1 MARPRV
7 FVSSTYYDL
16 KHIRSS
22 LEIFINSLGY
32 EPILSERGSI
42 AYSPDAALDESCYR
56 EAAAADI
63 FVLII
68 GGRYGAEV
76 SDSKSLARKENSEAY
91 DSITKREFD
100 TAYKSDVPIYIA
112 IETGVNAEYN
122 TYLKNKE
129 TKGIKYAHVDNVNIF
144 KFIDGVFAKKR
155 NNPVFS
161 FDRSLQIEGWLRDQW
176 SGLFKELLSRRNQ
189 NQKISDL
196 ADEIANLGSVSDT
209 LKSYMQEILRAQDP
223 QKSGEIIAMQE
234 ELLGKNIAKNIAAH
248 NPLAGFIKDH
258 LKVSDLDVISII
270 SKLSL
275 DDIVSHIV
283 SLDGADVSGKIM
295 ILDILTNI
303 FAIDDLN
310 KARDTIGLP
319 PIELTEDVK
328 EKIHAAVR
336 SMNDV

>member
-1 MARPRV
+1 M
-7 FVSSTYYDL
+7 
-16 KHIRSS
+16 
-22 LEIFINSLGY
+22 
-32 EPILSERGSI
+32 
-42 AYSPDAALDESCYR
+42 
-56 EAAAADI
+56 
-63 FVLII
+63 
-68 GGRYGAEV
+68 
-76 SDSKSLARKENSEAY
+76 
-91 DSITKREFD
+91 
-100 TAYKSDVPIYIA
+100 
-112 IETGVNAEYN
+112 
-122 TYLKNKE
+122 
-129 TKGIKYAHVDNVNIF
+129 
-144 KFIDGVFAKKR
+144 
-155 NNPVFS
+155 
-161 FDRSLQIEGWLRDQW
+161 
-176 SGLFKELLSRRNQ
+176 
-189 NQKISDL
+189 